1 MRPRP
6 AMVLEQSGRLR
17 YRAVVNARHRR
28 GKRRILLTNIK
39 ALKRLGEN
47 VRLYELARIVN
58 AEFVEIGDGSQI
70 DDFTFINGGRGVSI
84 GRFNHFASFVSVIG
98 GGELETDDYVG
109 IATGARIITGTHHYG
124 EGARIS
130 PLIPEEQQHV
140 IRGRIVLEKDVFVG
154 ANAVIHPNVT
164 IGEGAIIGSCGLVLH
179 DVEPWTINAG
189 VPVRKIG
196 MRPRIKA

>member
-1 MRPRP
+1 MLPDTK
-6 AMVLEQSGRLR
+6 S
-17 YRAVVNARHRR
+17 
-28 GKRRILLTNIK
+28 
-39 ALKRLGEN
+39 LKRLGEN
-47 VRLYELARIVN
+47 VRLYPLVRI
-58 AEFVEIGDGSQI
+58 ASPQTVEIGDGSQI
-70 DDFTFINGGRGVSI
+70 DDFTFIYGGKGVSL

-98 GGELETDDYVG
+98 GGELVTEDYVG
-109 IATGARIITGTHHYG
+109 VATGARLITGTHHYG

-179 DVEPWTINAG
+179 DVEPWTINVG